1 MASHFIIVSWESSVV
16 YLCIFH
22 EKGKQYTKVSLFFH
36 MVFLVVWH
44 TLSGVGKS
52 PYVFEIHLSSIAYLF
67 PLFLTKPFLTQITR
81 TALQRQTVYPCW
93 LWGITKC
100 IYGRYRAIQTCHLCE
115 LFIPVLGLFLFKTH
129 WNILIHICTKQHFQ
143 TVLI

>member
-36 MVFLVVWH
+36 MFFLV
-44 TLSGVGKS
+44 VGKS

-81 TALQRQTVYPCW
+81 TALQRQTVYPC
-93 LWGITKC
+93 
-100 IYGRYRAIQTCHLCE
+100 
-115 LFIPVLGLFLFKTH
+115 
-129 WNILIHICTKQHFQ
+129 
-143 TVLI
+143 